1 MARNPYTALCQQR
14 CVSAGALVKAALA
27 EKTTSALATAM
38 LQGAVCQLYS
48 AYLLHLREIA
58 ANYSLVDVAS
68 ISTNGQLTDALSGQN
83 MVPVESGEINL
94 LVDDD
99 RSWLALCLR
108 AYEAFESGS
117 GLLPEVSHAGIDL
130 VQENTPS
137 AEINPQNI
145 QVWLSAMTEL
155 LERHR
160 ALMHEY

>member
-14 CVSAGALVKAALA
+14 CVSAGALVQAALA
-27 EKTTSALATAM
+27 EKSTSALATAM

-58 ANYSLVDVAS
+58 ANYFLTEVAS
-68 ISTNGQLTDALSGQN
+68 ICTIGQLVDALAGQN
-83 MVPVESGEINL
+83 MVPVESGEISL
-94 LVDDD
+94 LVDDE

-108 AYEAFESGS
+108 AYEAFESGP

-130 VQENTPS
+130 LQENSPS
-137 AEINPQNI
+137 AELNPQNI
-145 QVWLSAMTEL
+145 QAWLSAMTEL

-160 ALMHEY
+160 ELMHEY